1 MFLQLLIT
9 KHRVNDPMP
18 DIPTS
23 SDARGVRLGGFIR
36 EDRTQIVE
44 EWSGFARTR
53 TPASNRMTAD
63 ALKDHIEMM
72 LTFIADDL
80 EAYQTNAE
88 QQTKS
93 QGNGP
98 SREDGQDSA
107 AEIHAALRLSDGFDI
122 DQMVSEYRALRASVT
137 KLWIARKGDFD
148 SADLTDLVRFNEAID
163 QSVAESVGRYTVLLD
178 RSRNLF
184 LGILG
189 HDLRNPVGAACMCAE
204 QLLRSGELNAK
215 QGRMAIQIKNAT
227 SRANSIIEDLLDL
240 TRIQF
245 GSDIQISRSRMNVA
259 QLSGQLIEE
268 MRALYPN
275 RVLELTTTGDME
287 VEWDRSRIGQVISN
301 LVGNAMAHGSKD
313 STTTI
318 AVASKAALVELS
330 VRNMGKPIPSDSI
343 ESIFELFKQ
352 GAEEGEPDERSMHL
366 GLGLH
371 ITREIVLAHG
381 GTIAVTSTEKD
392 GTTFTVAIPRDA
404 DAAER

>member
-1 MFLQLLIT
+1 
-9 KHRVNDPMP
+9 MP
-18 DIPTS
+18 DVPTS
-23 SDARGVRLGGFIR
+23 NDARGVRLGAFIR

-63 ALKDHIEMM
+63 ALKDHIETM

-88 QQTKS
+88 QLTKS

-98 SREDGQDSA
+98 SREDGQHSA

-137 KLWIARKGDFD
+137 KLWIARKGDLD

-163 QSVAESVGRYTVLLD
+163 QSVAESVGRYTTLLN

-189 HDLRNPVGAACMCAE
+189 HDLRNPVGAASMCAE
-204 QLLRSGELNAK
+204 HLIGSGKLDAK
-215 QGRMAIQIKNAT
+215 RGRMAIQIKNAT

-245 GSDIQISRSRMNVA
+245 GSDIQVSRSKMNVA
-259 QLSGQLIEE
+259 QLSKQLIEE
-268 MRALYPN
+268 MQALYLN

-301 LVGNAMAHGSKD
+301 LVGNAMEHGSKD
-313 STTTI
+313 SPTTV
-318 AVASKAALVELS
+318 AVIGKAGLVELS
-330 VRNMGKPIPSDSI
+330 VRNMGKPIPPGSI

>member
-1 MFLQLLIT
+1 
-9 KHRVNDPMP
+9 MP
-18 DIPTS
+18 DVPTS
-23 SDARGVRLGGFIR
+23 NDARGVRLGAFIR
-36 EDRTQIVE
+36 EDRTQIVK

-53 TPASNRMTAD
+53 TPASNKMTAD
-63 ALKDHIEMM
+63 ALKDHIETM

-88 QQTKS
+88 QLTKS

-98 SREDGQDSA
+98 SSEDGQDSA

-137 KLWIARKGDFD
+137 KLWIAKKGDFD

-163 QSVAESVGRYTVLLD
+163 QSVAESVSRYTMLLD

-189 HDLRNPVGAACMCAE
+189 HDLRNPVGAASMCAE
-204 QLLRSGELNAK
+204 QLLRSGELNVK
-215 QGRMAIQIKNAT
+215 QNRMAVQIKNAT
-227 SRANSIIEDLLDL
+227 SRANNIIEDLLDL

-245 GSDIQISRSRMNVA
+245 GSDIQVSRSKMNVA
-259 QLSGQLIEE
+259 QLSRQLIEE

-275 RVLELTTTGDME
+275 RVLELTTTGDMD

-301 LVGNAMAHGSKD
+301 LVGNAMEHGSKD
-313 STTTI
+313 FPTTI
-318 AVASKAALVELS
+318 AVAGKAGLIELS
-330 VRNMGKPIPSDSI
+330 VRNMGRPIPPDSI

-352 GAEEGEPDERSMHL
+352 GAGEGKPDKRFMHL

-381 GTIAVTSTEKD
+381 GTIAVTSTERD
-392 GTTFTVAIPRDA
+392 GTTFTATIPRTA
-404 DAAER
+404 DAMER

>member
-1 MFLQLLIT
+1 
-9 KHRVNDPMP
+9 MP
-18 DIPTS
+18 YAPTS
-23 SDARGVRLGGFIR
+23 NDARGIRLGAFIR
-36 EDRTQIVE
+36 KDRTQIVE
-44 EWSGFARTR
+44 EWLGFARTR

-245 GSDIQISRSRMNVA
+245 GSDIQISRSSMNVA
-259 QLSGQLIEE
+259 QL
-268 MRALYPN
+268 
-275 RVLELTTTGDME
+275 
-287 VEWDRSRIGQVISN
+287 RIRHKI
-301 LVGNAMAHGSKD
+301 
-313 STTTI
+313 T
-318 AVASKAALVELS
+318 ASFP
-330 VRNMGKPIPSDSI
+330 G
-343 ESIFELFKQ
+343 F
-352 GAEEGEPDERSMHL
+352 
-366 GLGLH
+366 
-371 ITREIVLAHG
+371 
-381 GTIAVTSTEKD
+381 
-392 GTTFTVAIPRDA
+392 
-404 DAAER
+404 

>member
-1 MFLQLLIT
+1 MLDVPN
-9 KHRVNDPMP
+9 K
-18 DIPTS
+18 
-23 SDARGVRLGGFIR
+23 SDVGEIRLGAFIR
-36 EDRTQIVE
+36 EGMAQIVE

-63 ALKDHIEMM
+63 ALKDHIGMM
-72 LTFIADDL
+72 LAFIADDL

-88 QQTKS
+88 QQRKS

-98 SREDGQDSA
+98 SREDGQHTA
-107 AEIHAALRLSDGFDI
+107 AEIHAALRLSDGFDM

-148 SADLTDLVRFNEAID
+148 SADLTDLIRFNEAID
-163 QSVAESVGRYTVLLD
+163 QSVAESVGRYTALLD
-178 RSRNLF
+178 HSRNLF

-204 QLLRSGELNAK
+204 QFLRSGELNAK
-215 QGRMAIQIKNAT
+215 QDRMAIQIKNAT
-227 SRANSIIEDLLDL
+227 SRAINIIEDLLDL

-245 GSDIQISRSRMNVA
+245 GSDIQISRSGMNVA
-259 QLSGQLIEE
+259 QLIRQLIEE

-275 RVLELTTTGDME
+275 RVLQLTTTGDME

-301 LVGNAMAHGSKD
+301 LVGNAMEHGSEGFA
-313 STTTI
+313 TTI
-318 AVASKAALVELS
+318 AVAGEADQLKVS
-330 VRNMGKPIPSDSI
+330 VRNMGNPIPPDGI
-343 ESIFELFKQ
+343 GSIFELFKQ
-352 GAEEGEPDERSMHL
+352 GAGEDEPDERSMHL

-371 ITREIVLAHG
+371 ITKEIVLAHG

-392 GTTFTVAIPRDA
+392 GTTFTATIPRTA
-404 DAAER
+404 GATGR